1 MLVFP
6 NERVPLA
13 RLLKFMELGERL
25 AHDCALAQAALA
37 PEPGMR
43 RFLLTQA
50 RQEGYHAVAFQ
61 GAIAW
66 LAPRYLGT
74 SHLHAPLER
83 YRTLIDEALCRGDYL
98 ETILAEQIIL
108 EGLGQATLKRIEEG
122 LVKRG
127 AGFTRLRRLLLQQ
140 EEAHHAFGQR
150 TLERAIAEGETSPEA
165 LRARAPLYL
174 ALIDEL
180 IRSLQGLFESI
191 DENPAVYI
199 SNARSYL
206 PGWLTTENPS
216 RAGV

>member
-1 MLVFP
+1 MLVYP
-6 NERVPLA
+6 HERGPLA
-13 RLLKFMELGERL
+13 HLLRFMELGERL

-50 RQEGYHAVAFQ
+50 RQEASHAAAFQ
-61 GAIAW
+61 SATSW
-66 LAPRYLGT
+66 LAPRYLGN

-83 YRTLIDEALCRGDYL
+83 YRGFIDEALRRGDFL
-98 ETILAEQIIL
+98 DTILAEQIIL

-127 AGFTRLRRLLLQQ
+127 AGFTQLRRLLLRQ

-150 TLERAIAEGETSPEA
+150 TLERAMARGETSPEA
-165 LRARAPLYL
+165 LRVRAPVYL
-174 ALIDEL
+174 ALIDAM
-180 IRSLQGLFESI
+180 IGSLNELFESI
-191 DENPAVYI
+191 DENPATYT

-206 PGWLTTENPS
+206 PGWLATESPS
-216 RAGV
+216 RARA

>member
-6 NERVPLA
+6 NERAPLA
-13 RLLKFMELGERL
+13 RLLTFMELGERL

-37 PEPGMR
+37 PEPRMR
-43 RFLLTQA
+43 RFLVTQA
-50 RQEGYHAVAFQ
+50 RQEAYHAAAFQ
-61 GAIAW
+61 SAISWLGPRSLGAAD
-66 LAPRYLGT
+66 LY
-74 SHLHAPLER
+74 APLDK
-83 YRTLIDEALCRGDYL
+83 YRTLIDEALRRGDYL

-127 AGFTRLRRLLLQQ
+127 AAFTRLRRLLLLQ
-140 EEAHHAFGQR
+140 EEAHHSFGQR

-174 ALIDEL
+174 GLIDTM
-180 IRSLQGLFESI
+180 ISSLTELFESI

>member
-13 RLLKFMELGERL
+13 RLLTFMELGERL

-50 RQEGYHAVAFQ
+50 RQEVYHAVAFQ

-83 YRTLIDEALCRGDYL
+83 YRTLIDEALRRGDYL

-127 AGFTRLRRLLLQQ
+127 AGFTQFRRLLLLQ

-150 TLERAIAEGETSPEA
+150 TLERAMVNGETSPED
-165 LRARAPLYL
+165 LRARIPPYL

-180 IRSLQGLFESI
+180 IRSLKELFESV
-191 DENPAVYI
+191 DENPATYT

-206 PGWLTTENPS
+206 PGWLTTESPS